1 MGRDGDQVPSY
12 QSVDGGGE
20 DLSHGGAQ
28 QQHGDMTSHDLD
40 MNCDTDLGWFDIVVP
55 SGVEGAGLT
64 DEEVG
69 KDRVVEVGESNL
81 LLIKQFSR
89 IFSVKLYQ

>member
-1 MGRDGDQVPSY
+1 MGRDGDQVHSY

-28 QQHGDMTSHDLD
+28 QQHGDMTSHGLD

-64 DEEVG
+64 SLTDEQVG
-69 KDRVVEVGESNL
+69 KDRVVEVGEIKE
-81 LLIKQFSR
+81 LLIKQFSET
-89 IFSVKLYQ
+89 F